1 MMLHELWVIFGWP
14 NGIVVGNLMAS
25 AILGIPAV
33 MHLDKRAKRRHEV
46 MMHNMN
52 GTRPEGGKRERF
64 FVRMRTRRTD

>member
-1 MMLHELWVIFGWP
+1 MVHELWVIFGWP

-33 MHLDKRAKRRHEV
+33 MHLDKRAKRRHEI

-52 GTRPEGGKRERF
+52 GTKPKKEGEHGRLF
-64 FVRMRTRRTD
+64 IRMWTRRTH